1 MDIIHKYLRYISL
14 EKRYSDRTLSIYENV
29 LKGFMDYYAGDDEW
43 NDGDVGNAL
52 KPIAIRNYE
61 VWLLDS
67 KGLSAKTVNLHLS
80 VISAFSK
87 YLLKEGVVSVNPVKL
102 ISRPKINKR
111 LPVFFRKD
119 KMEEYFSTTSI
130 YASEENMDMLT
141 GKDKVAEEY
150 YEKRRKRLVIK
161 ILYDTGLRRAE
172 LIGLNKEDF
181 DLGRGIIRV
190 LGKGNKMREIP
201 LLPSLSKEISLYLQA
216 TALMKSG
223 DIQAKTPLILSKSGR
238 RLYPMEVERI
248 VKEELGDAGI
258 MGKTSP
264 HVLRHTLATGLLDSG
279 ADLNSIKEMLGHS
292 SLAATQVYTHN
303 SIEKLKQVYKN
314 AHPRAKRGG
323 IMEIRVKSLKFNA
336 DQKLLDFVEKKVS
349 KLERFDETID
359 YVDVIMSLME
369 KPDNKSVKLQA
380 GMPGGTL
387 MIERTARSFEEAINE
402 GVDAMKEKLVRNK
415 EKKSAQ

>member
-29 LKGFMDYYAGDDEW
+29 LKGFMDYYAGDDAW
-43 NDGDVGNAL
+43 DDGDVGNAL

-102 ISRPKINKR
+102 INRPKINKR

-201 LLPSLSKEISLYLQA
+201 VLPSLSKEISLYLQA